1 MQIVIQAAVITG
13 APLYHERS
21 VMIRF
26 CYLLIRHH
34 LNSCCCCCCFRL
46 NSECCNTAKMP
57 FLAQWVWWWG
67 FLKNVH
73 FKDFNCTITIREK
86 KEFKKNTKTKK
97 KDCFGVFF
105 EVNFPQ
111 MVLLIYS
118 HHLCVHI
125 QHIVQFPWVFI
136 FYLKM
141 CSTGIVFLELHQKIP
156 LPPLCGNFNSWPFL

>member
-1 MQIVIQAAVITG
+1 MLTNKHFDFITSMQIVIQAAVITG

-34 LNSCCCCCCFRL
+34 LNSCCCCCFRL

-57 FLAQWVWWWG
+57 FLSQWVWWWG

-86 KEFKKNTKTKK
+86 KELKKKKETKK
-97 KDCFGVFF
+97 RLFWCFVLFF
-105 EVNFPQ
+105 
-111 MVLLIYS
+111 LKLISLRWYFLYTVITCAS
-118 HHLCVHI
+118 ISNTL
-125 QHIVQFPWVFI
+125 FSFREFLSFI
-136 FYLKM
+136 SKCAQLALF
-141 CSTGIVFLELHQKIP
+141 S
-156 LPPLCGNFNSWPFL
+156 

>member
-34 LNSCCCCCCFRL
+34 LNSCCCCCFRL

-73 FKDFNCTITIREK
+73 FNCTITIREK
-86 KEFKKNTKTKK
+86 KELKK
-97 KDCFGVFF
+97 KRNKKKRLFWCVFF